1 LLALEAP
8 LTAWSGVS
16 SVLSSG
22 PQRTALVVDS
32 GAQINELLDGV
43 FASER
48 WSVEHV
54 PDNCTA
60 LLTAAA
66 NPFDLIITG
75 SRNPCPE
82 NLELVHKIRAIRP
95 HARLIILADQFT
107 PGDVLEAMREG
118 AFSYFSGPFEREA
131 LIEMVREAM
140 ESPCWDDGIEV
151 LSGTPAWVSLAARCD
166 IETANRLVQFLRGV
180 RDPTI
185 PEADREAIVAAFRE
199 ILLNAMEHG
208 GQFDPS
214 HYVEI
219 SFIRSSRAVAMRVK
233 DPGQG
238 FSLEELRHAAINS
251 PAGDLFSHVAVREEK
266 GLRLGGFGLLFA
278 KKQVDDLIYNEKGNE
293 ALLIKYINP
302 PASQTGS

>member
-1 LLALEAP
+1 
-8 LTAWSGVS
+8 LTAWSAAS

-43 FASER
+43 FASES

-54 PDNCTA
+54 PDNCAA

-66 NPFDLIITG
+66 NPFALIITG
-75 SRNPCPE
+75 LRNQCPE
-82 NLELVHKIRAIRP
+82 NLEVVHKIRAIRP

-107 PGDVLEAMREG
+107 PGDVLDAMREG

-185 PEADREAIVAAFRE
+185 PEADREAIVASFRE
-199 ILLNAMEHG
+199 ILLNAMGHG
-208 GQFDPS
+208 A
-214 HYVEI
+214 
-219 SFIRSSRAVAMRVK
+219 IR
-233 DPGQG
+233 PEP
-238 FSLEELRHAAINS
+238 LC
-251 PAGDLFSHVAVREEK
+251 
-266 GLRLGGFGLLFA
+266 
-278 KKQVDDLIYNEKGNE
+278 
-293 ALLIKYINP
+293 
-302 PASQTGS
+302 